1 MKGTDI
7 CCFSTIPVKI
17 CENQILKV
25 VLALKDASGFLRK
38 IKPLTEVNS
47 YLATLDEITLH
58 KHPNFRRYK
67 NSKIISWKFYEGNN
81 IQKAKTTFLA
91 LILSYSTQS
100 TFYKSKVLQWEL
112 SPHHPTQIC
121 SWTILSE
128 NTYIH
133 L

>member
-1 MKGTDI
+1 MKSLYT
-7 CCFSTIPVKI
+7 SIPILEGIKTVKLSH
-17 CENQILKV
+17 ENFTK
-25 VLALKDASGFLRK
+25 
-38 IKPLTEVNS
+38 E
-47 YLATLDEITLH
+47 
-58 KHPNFRRYK
+58 
-67 NSKIISWKFYEGNN
+67 IISK
-81 IQKAKTTFLA
+81 KAKTTFLA

-128 NTYIH
+128 NTYVH